1 MLTDCPVFFCG
12 SIFAKD
18 DENLNTMSDEK
29 DIQQDQEQDAQNA
42 QETIADEKPNEPTL
56 EERYAEL
63 NDKYLR
69 IHAEFDNFRKRSN
82 KEKLDI
88 ISTANAGVLKDLLP
102 VIDDFERAMINNQE
116 NDNIESVK
124 EGFHLIFNK
133 FKHLLETK
141 GLKAMESS
149 GSVFDVEIHEAIA
162 NIPAQSKKEK
172 GKVVDTV
179 EKGYFLNDKVIRFAK
194 VVVGQ

>member
-1 MLTDCPVFFCG
+1 
-12 SIFAKD
+12 
-18 DENLNTMSDEK
+18 MSDEK
-29 DIQQDQEQDAQNA
+29 DIQQDQEQDALDV
-42 QETIADEKPNEPTL
+42 QETVEDSKPSEPTM

-69 IHAEFDNFRKRSN
+69 IHAEFDNYRKRSN

-102 VIDDFERAMINNQE
+102 VIDDFERAMVNNKD
-116 NDNIESVK
+116 NDNIDSVK
-124 EGFHLIFNK
+124 EGFSLIFNK

-149 GSVFDVEIHEAIA
+149 GKAFDVEIHEAIA

>member
-1 MLTDCPVFFCG
+1 
-12 SIFAKD
+12 
-18 DENLNTMSDEK
+18 MSDEK
-29 DIQQDQEQDAQNA
+29 DIQQDQEQDALDV
-42 QETIADEKPNEPTL
+42 QETVEDTTPSEPTL

-69 IHAEFDNFRKRSN
+69 IHAEFDNYRKRSN

-102 VIDDFERAMINNQE
+102 VIDDFERAMVNNKD
-116 NDNIESVK
+116 NDNIDSVK
-124 EGFHLIFNK
+124 EGFSLIFNK
-133 FKHLLETK
+133 FKHLLESK
-141 GLKAMESS
+141 GLKAMQSS
-149 GSVFDVEIHEAIA
+149 GQAFDVEIHEAIA
-162 NIPAQSKKEK
+162 NIPAQNKKEK

-179 EKGYFLNDKVIRFAK
+179 EKGYYLNDKVIRFAK